1 MNTTYIYLNK
11 YETGAMYVG
20 SHTWDGPEGAVDE
33 DYHGSSVIACKYGWV
48 PVEVSILE
56 VVSEERKYVAERE
69 WILKYCNEFGV
80 HPIVKK
86 LHPDFGLQFKTGV
99 LINCHSNSVECA
111 LRKAH
116 SKEVR
121 IKATETLKRNGKIV
135 KWIEAGQTKESRD
148 KAKQKLLESG
158 KYKELSRLGNSTL
171 SRAKALETQRR
182 TGSLQRK
189 LDKMHS
195 EESYKKSSSKHNYK
209 EIHEKRKETLLKSGN
224 GYVRKDVVVYKDGI
238 EVVRGSVHYCCSV
251 LGKSSWGQ
259 SVRLKL
265 RSSDEVEHRGFV
277 FKLIYI

>member
-121 IKATETLKRNGKIV
+121 VKATETLKRNGKIV
-135 KWIEAGQTKESRD
+135 KWIKSGQTKESRD
-148 KAKQKLLESG
+148 KAKKKLLESG
-158 KYKELSRLGNSTL
+158 RYKELSRLGNSTE
-171 SRAKALETQRR
+171 SRAKALETQRK
-182 TGSLQRK
+182 TGSLQSK
-189 LDKMHS
+189 LEKMHS
-195 EESYKKSSSKHNYK
+195 EESYKKSSSKRNYK
-209 EIHEKRKETLLKSGN
+209 EIHEKRKRTLLESGK
-224 GYVRKDVVVYKDGI
+224 GYVRRNVVVYKDGI
-238 EVVRGSVHYCCSV
+238 EIVRGSVYHCCGVVGNPNWS
-251 LGKSSWGQ
+251 Q
-259 SVRLKL
+259 SVSFKL
-265 RSSDEVEHRGFV
+265 RSKDEVEHHGYT

>member
-1 MNTTYIYLNK
+1 
-11 YETGAMYVG
+11 MYVG

-121 IKATETLKRNGKIV
+121 SKVIEALKNDGSILR
-135 KWIEAGQTKESRD
+135 WIESGQTKEARV
-148 KAKQKLLESG
+148 KAHKRMLELG
-158 KYKELSRLGNSTL
+158 RYEELSRSGNSKE
-171 SRAKALETQRR
+171 SRTKALETQRR
-182 TGSLQRK
+182 TGAFQYK

-209 EIHEKRKETLLKSGN
+209 EIHEKRKETLLKLGN
-224 GYVRKDVVVYKDGI
+224 KPVRRSVVVYKDGV
-238 EVVRGSVHYCCSV
+238 EVVRGSVNYCCGII
-251 LGKSSWGQ
+251 GKTSWGQ
-259 SVRLKL
+259 SVNFKL
-265 RSSDEVEHRGFV
+265 RSNDEAEHHGYT

>member
-1 MNTTYIYLNK
+1 
-11 YETGAMYVG
+11 MYVG

-135 KWIEAGQTKESRD
+135 KWIKSGQTKESRD
-148 KAKQKLLESG
+148 KAKTKLLESG
-158 KYKELSRLGNSTL
+158 GYKELSRLGNSTE
-171 SRAKALETQRR
+171 SRAKALETQRK
-182 TGSLQRK
+182 TGSFQSK
-189 LDKMHS
+189 LEKMHS

-209 EIHEKRKETLLKSGN
+209 EIHEKRKRTLLQSGK
-224 GYVRKDVVVYKDGI
+224 GYVRRNVVAYGDGI
-238 EVVRGSVHYCCSV
+238 EIVRGSVYHCCSV
-251 LGKSSWGQ
+251 VGSPNWSQ
-259 SVRLKL
+259 SVSFKL
-265 RSSDEVEHRGFV
+265 RSNDEVEHRGYTFR
-277 FKLIYI
+277 LIYIFK